1 MKAKTETKNGYI
13 YFAYEDYYGV
23 QFGSWAAA
31 EKNGEGPLYL
41 VGYFYSYYYYRNEPI
56 DEMRLKS
63 RPTIGA
69 VKQFIKDCKECIMEE

>member
-13 YFAYEDYYGV
+13 YFAYEDYYGT
-23 QFGSWAAA
+23 QFGSWSDA
-31 EKNGEGPLYL
+31 EKNGEGSLYL
-41 VGYFYSYYYYRNEPI
+41 VGYFHSYYYNMTEAI

-69 VKQFIKDCKECIMEE
+69 VKQFIKDCITFIKEN